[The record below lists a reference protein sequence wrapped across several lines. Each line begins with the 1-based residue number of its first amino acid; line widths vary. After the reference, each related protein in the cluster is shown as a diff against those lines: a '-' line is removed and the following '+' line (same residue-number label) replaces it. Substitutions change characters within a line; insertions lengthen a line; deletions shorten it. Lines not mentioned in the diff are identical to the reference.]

1 MKVKNRKEW
10 EQEIEEITTERLGP
24 IYRKIV
30 KNKKIQKIKQKEEQ
44 AEEKIENILKR
55 ETKIGFNIYLDL
67 EEIRSEYM
75 DKLLRNY
82 YKEGLRDGIKLIIE
96 NIK

>member
-10 EQEIEEITTERLGP
+10 EQEIEEITTERLGQ

-44 AEEKIENILKR
+44 AEEKIENILK
-55 ETKIGFNIYLDL
+55 K
-67 EEIRSEYM
+67 
-75 DKLLRNY
+75 KQ
-82 YKEGLRDGIKLIIE
+82 K
-96 NIK
+96 

>member
-1 MKVKNRKEW
+1 MNVKNKNKW
-10 EQEIEEITTERLGP
+10 EEEIEEITIERLGQ

-30 KNKKIQKIKQKEEQ
+30 KNEKIQKVKQKEEKL
-44 AEEKIENILKR
+44 EEKLENLLKK
-55 ETKIGFNIYLDL
+55 ETKIGFNIYLEL

-75 DKLLRNY
+75 VKLLWNY
-82 YKEGLRDGIKLIIE
+82 YKEGLRDAIRLIIE